1 MVGASVVT
9 ALGSGIP
16 GCSCSITFAS
26 CMGISSSYEI
36 RRARGQV
43 CCSPES
49 VGDASSGSGFHRT
62 PPLMENCKDFS
73 NVSIQKWSGRT
84 FVSTPG
90 GPKAPGRELDCP
102 LCVPAA
108 IRVPVPFRGSAN
120 GERVPRTFGNLLFV
134 EALGPYSC
142 GLIERRRADTLAV

>member
-1 MVGASVVT
+1 MKSGEPADKSA
-9 ALGSGIP
+9 ALP
-16 GCSCSITFAS
+16 NLL
-26 CMGISSSYEI
+26 
-36 RRARGQV
+36 V
-43 CCSPES
+43 
-49 VGDASSGSGFHRT
+49 T
-62 PPLMENCKDFS
+62 PPVASASTEPRAEENCKDFS

-90 GPKAPGRELDCP
+90 GPKAPGREPDFRF
-102 LCVPAA
+102 CVPAA

-142 GLIERRRADTLAV
+142 GLIERRRADTLAVGAGKRCRQP